1 MMIGRARK
9 RPVLA
14 FCMTVVLVAAVG
26 GPASAGQLIIY
37 RGETSAGE
45 VVAARVLRRDSGRRL
60 LTKIGFQRLVVSC
73 EEGPGDEFGV
83 VWVFGTPA
91 PRLAENGSFSIDEHN
106 SLVTGRF
113 RWARGDGTIEIS
125 YLQDGGTCTT
135 GELTWT
141 VARTRSLPVT
151 HPEWRCNST
160 LRCNAIHSA

>member
-1 MMIGRARK
+1 MMIGRAPK
-9 RPVLA
+9 RPALA
-14 FCMTVVLVAAVG
+14 FCMAVVLVAAVA
-26 GPASAGQLIIY
+26 GPALAGQLIIY

-60 LTKIGFQRLVVSC
+60 LTKIAFQRLVVTC

-83 VWVFGTPA
+83 AWVFGTPA
-91 PRLAENGSFSIDEHN
+91 PRLAEDGSFSIDERS

-125 YLQDGGTCTT
+125 YPQDGGTCTT

-141 VARTRSLPVT
+141 VARARSLPVKP
-151 HPEWRCNST
+151 HVGRG
-160 LRCNAIHSA
+160 